1 MLTRSLLT
9 GLLMVAV
16 AATVQADQWNA
27 DPVHSSVQFKV
38 SHLVISNVVG
48 AFNDFSANLDFDGTD
63 VATGKVDMTISVASV
78 DTKNP
83 TRDTHLK
90 SPDFFDAEKYP
101 DITFKS
107 KKVIKGTGDKFQL
120 LGDMTMRGVT
130 KEVTFDCEYHGS
142 VEMKGTDKSTVKSG
156 FSATATIN
164 RQDFGVSYN
173 KVLDT
178 GGLAVGNEVEIMLEL
193 EFSKVS

>member
-16 AATVQADQWNA
+16 AATAQADQWKV

-38 SHLVISNVVG
+38 SHLVISKVVG
-48 AFNDFSANLDFDGTD
+48 EFGEFDATLNFDGKD
-63 VATGKVDMTISVASV
+63 VGTGNVEMTLKMASISTNNA
-78 DTKNP
+78 D
-83 TRDTHLK
+83 RDGHLK

-101 DITFKS
+101 DIIFKS

-120 LGDMTMRGVT
+120 IGDMTMHGVT

-142 VEMKGTDKSTVKSG
+142 VEMKGTVKSG
-156 FSATATIN
+156 FTATATIN
-164 RQDFGVSYN
+164 RQTFGVSYSHT
-173 KVLDT
+173 LDN
-178 GGLAVGNEVEIMLEL
+178 GGLAVGNDVEITLEL
-193 EFSKVS
+193 EFNKVV

>member
-1 MLTRSLLT
+1 MSARSLLA
-9 GLLMVAV
+9 GLFIVAV
-16 AATVQADQWNA
+16 AATTQADQWKA

-38 SHLVISNVVG
+38 SHLVISKVVG
-48 AFNDFSANLDFDGTD
+48 AFNDFSANLDFDGAN
-63 VATGKVDMTISVASV
+63 VATGKVEMNISVVSV

-83 TRDTHLK
+83 DRDKHLK

-101 DITFKS
+101 EITFKS

-120 LGDMTMRGVT
+120 VGDMTMRGVT

-142 VEMKGTDKSTVKSG
+142 VEMKGKDQSTVKSG

-173 KVLDT
+173 KVLDS

-193 EFSKVS
+193 EFNKVS

>member
-1 MLTRSLLT
+1 MLKRSLIT

-16 AATVQADQWNA
+16 AATVRADQWKA

-38 SHLVISNVVG
+38 SHLVISKVVG
-48 AFNDFSANLDFDGTD
+48 AFGEYDATLNFDGKD
-63 VATGKVDMTISVASV
+63 VSTGSVEMTLKVASIS
-78 DTKNP
+78 TNNP
-83 TRDTHLK
+83 GRDNHLK

-142 VEMKGTDKSTVKSG
+142 VEMKGKEKSTVKSG

-178 GGLAVGNEVEIMLEL
+178 GGLAVGNDVEIMLEL